1 METFIVRVKSK
12 SKVKLAE
19 KLLKSFDFL
28 EVSKEKNFK
37 PFTPKEK
44 KIIKGFKEAFAD
56 IDLNLK
62 GKKKLKTLQELI
74 DELQDTSD
82 R

>member
-1 METFIVRVKSK
+1 METYIVRVKSK
-12 SKVKLAE
+12 SKAKLTE

-28 EVSKEKNFK
+28 EVSREKHFK
-37 PFTPKEK
+37 PFTPQEK
-44 KIIKGFKEAFAD
+44 KIIRGFRDAFND
-56 IDLNLK
+56 IELNLK
-62 GKKKLKTLQELI
+62 GKKKLKTIQELI